1 MLNSKQVGRTNVM
14 TQATITKLN
23 ELFATAETLDKKV
36 ANLANGVKITAE
48 LKGMKSEAT
57 EAETLINNIKAT
69 AQEYRR
75 IYLWSGKYKEEIE
88 MMDFEAVI
96 KEYKDEIMALARRI

>member
-1 MLNSKQVGRTNVM
+1 MA
-14 TQATITKLN
+14 QATTTKVN
-23 ELFATAETLDKKV
+23 ELFTTAETLDKKV
-36 ANLANGVKITAE
+36 VNLANGVKITAE
-48 LKGMKSEAT
+48 LKGMKREVA
-57 EAETLINNIKAT
+57 EAEALINSIKAT

-88 MMDFEAVI
+88 VMDFEAVI